1 VPFVALGCR
10 CVFAVSCRAVDT
22 YKVVNWGLPVGI
34 GVSNS
39 SYLHLEA
46 VGKASTTALP
56 YCVANEIVAAEV
68 GRRVR
73 LPIPPCCVVV
83 DGTGKAFF
91 ASLSFNLTGNAL
103 PPIIPA
109 NFAAAF
115 GNAVAD
121 ILVFDIFICNSDR
134 HAGNLTADY
143 AAPARFNVFDHSHAV
158 LGGNPPVGSARLTAM
173 QNALVIDG
181 RVGGN
186 RHCLIDLVTDDRAF
200 DKMLRRIEGLDDYFI
215 TELVSDV
222 SDYGLS
228 AQEVTDLTAF
238 LMARRAL
245 VRGLISNNKPAFTGI
260 AQWSLL

>member
-1 VPFVALGCR
+1 MPCSALGGYGR
-10 CVFAVSCRAVDT
+10 FAVSCRTVDT

-46 VGKASTTALP
+46 VGKAGAPGLP
-56 YCVANEIVAAEV
+56 YCVANELVAAEV

-73 LPIPPCCVVV
+73 LPVPPCCVVV

-109 NFAAAF
+109 DFAAAF
-115 GNAVAD
+115 GDTVAD

-143 AAPARFNVFDHSHAV
+143 APPARFNVFDHSHAV
-158 LGGNPPVGSARLTAM
+158 LGGNPPVGSARLIAM
-173 QNALVIDG
+173 QNHLVIDG
-181 RVGGN
+181 GLGGN
-186 RHCLIDLVTDDRAF
+186 RHCLIDRVTDDRTF
-200 DKMLRRIEGLDDYFI
+200 DKMLRRIEGLEDYFI

-228 AQEVTDLTAF
+228 MQEVTDLTAF
-238 LMARRAL
+238 LLARRAS
-245 VRGLISNNKPAFTGI
+245 VRGLISNNKPKFPGI
-260 AQWSLL
+260 AQWNLL